1 MKRFKSTIC
10 IFLLSTIPSI
20 ALVAQSYRIIS
31 IEPNS
36 TIKIG
41 DKECSVGSIFDAN
54 EIIYWSQNKAGS
66 VVTARCISKT
76 CTYPKII
83 ISGKRFKQHEL
94 NDASLSSYFIKVGLV
109 GFGNMIDESISKDTL
124 LKDTLLLKNEL
135 RLDCNSSLDECGY
148 YGYLSKRGERISLT
162 VDNGQIVIRKADLE
176 KYGREIELWICCHN
190 KVKRTEKREKYIIL
204 IR

>member
-54 EIIYWSQNKAGS
+54 EIIYWSQNNAGS
-66 VVTARCISKT
+66 VVTARCISET

-94 NDASLSSYFIKVGLV
+94 SDASLSSYFIKVGLV
-109 GFGNMIDESISKDTL
+109 GFGNTIDESISKDTL
-124 LKDTLLLKNEL
+124 ILKNEL
-135 RLDCNSSLDECGY
+135 RFDCDSSSQENEY
-148 YGYLSKRGERISLT
+148 YGYLSERGERIALNMS
-162 VDNGQIVIRKADLE
+162 NGKLLIKKTDLE